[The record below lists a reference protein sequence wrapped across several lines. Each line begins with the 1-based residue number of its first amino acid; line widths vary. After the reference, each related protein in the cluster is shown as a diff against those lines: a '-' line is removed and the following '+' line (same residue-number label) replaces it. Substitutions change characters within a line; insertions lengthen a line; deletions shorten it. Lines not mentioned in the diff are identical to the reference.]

1 MPDMEK
7 ETTFFIGDSDLY
19 LLGVAAALAARW
31 HGFRK
36 KYNAGWL
43 AGYPQDDQDAL
54 RRVRDGLEAG
64 AALSLDDVP
73 EVRVSIHME
82 AAVLDRLRQLDP
94 HLGEGDDE
102 EGEEEEE
109 DEEEDEEEF

>member
-1 MPDMEK
+1 MDK
-7 ETTFFIGDSDLY
+7 EITFFVGDSDLH

-36 KYNAGWL
+36 KYGAGPF
-43 AGYPQDDQDAL
+43 GRYPQNDQDAL

-73 EVRVSIHME
+73 EIRVSIHME
-82 AAVLDRLRQLDP
+82 PAVLDRLRQLDP
-94 HLGEGDDE
+94 EYPGEGD
-102 EGEEEEE
+102 EGEEE
-109 DEEEDEEEF
+109 F